1 MYSLTISGRSKGRDG
16 GLIPTPLIFAT
27 KQRAMAQS
35 WGSNN
40 FVLTGQRVSPLPLN
54 GTEIKVWISH

>member
-1 MYSLTISGRSKGRDG
+1 MPAKFKILKFIFTLTLYHVGISDRSKGRAG

-35 WGSNN
+35 
-40 FVLTGQRVSPLPLN
+40 
-54 GTEIKVWISH
+54 

>member
-40 FVLTGQRVSPLPLN
+40 FVLARECPPLPLN